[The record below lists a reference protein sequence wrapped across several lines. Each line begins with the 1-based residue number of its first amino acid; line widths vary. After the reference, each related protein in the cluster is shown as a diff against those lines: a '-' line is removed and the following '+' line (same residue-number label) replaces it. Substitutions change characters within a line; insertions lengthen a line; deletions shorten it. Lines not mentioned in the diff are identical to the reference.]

1 MTFTEYLILAIVMLA
16 IVIIARKAQQSLEK
30 KEAEAIIDLEE
41 GLKGAEDSSHV
52 ISYSDTEAEAE
63 DSAEA
68 EDLDDPDIAPDTAG
82 VSEEE
87 AEELQEKLM
96 ADTYAAPKNKKK
108 RQYRKSSAKRDGEP
122 GSSDEKPKKR
132 TPRKKTKKN
141 ETE

>member
-1 MTFTEYLILAIVMLA
+1 MTFTEYLILAIVMLV

-30 KEAEAIIDLEE
+30 KESETIIDLEE

-52 ISYSDTEAEAE
+52 ISYSDT
-63 DSAEA
+63 DAEA

-87 AEELQEKLM
+87 AEELQENLM
-96 ADTYAAPKNKKK
+96 ADTYTAPKKKK
-108 RQYRKSSAKRDGEP
+108 KHQYRKSSAKRDGEP

-132 TPRKKTKKN
+132 TPRKQTKKN